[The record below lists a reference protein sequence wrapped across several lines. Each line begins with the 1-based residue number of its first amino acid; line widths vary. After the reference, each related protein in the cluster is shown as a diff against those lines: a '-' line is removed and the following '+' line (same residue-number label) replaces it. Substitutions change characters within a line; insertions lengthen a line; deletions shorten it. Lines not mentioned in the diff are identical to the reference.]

1 MKEDGQEFSFNE
13 NKSEKPDSSGET
25 IFKTDSSYTKID
37 EKNSKSRD
45 QEETKKVDLA
55 DNYSDS
61 RSDTDFDMQQSLV
74 RGQE

>member
-1 MKEDGQEFSFNE
+1 LKEDGQEFSFNE

-45 QEETKKVDLA
+45 
-55 DNYSDS
+55 
-61 RSDTDFDMQQSLV
+61 
-74 RGQE
+74 